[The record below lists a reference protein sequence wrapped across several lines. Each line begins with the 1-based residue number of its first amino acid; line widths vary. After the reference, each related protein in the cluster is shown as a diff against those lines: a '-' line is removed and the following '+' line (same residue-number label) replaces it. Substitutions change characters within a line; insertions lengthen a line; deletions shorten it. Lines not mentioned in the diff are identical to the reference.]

1 MALSGAT
8 FSDFGGAVS
17 DLFAASADRSKAAG
31 LRIEG
36 QEYTLAAG
44 LATQNAQYTQISTN
58 IKEFQAQRD
67 IFQTLGKQQADVASS
82 GFQEAGSAL
91 DLLRDSAQQGAL
103 NTAVL
108 GAQGQI
114 QEAGYEEQAA
124 SYTLMAQAASMAAT
138 ASDKAAQGATIAAG
152 FRFASALFSFIP
164 TAPTGSS

>member
-1 MALSGAT
+1 MALGPST

-17 DLFAASADRSKAAG
+17 DLFAASADRAKAAG

-44 LATQNAQYTQISTN
+44 LATQNAQYTQVSTD

-91 DLLRDSAQQGAL
+91 DLLRDSANQGAL
-103 NTAVL
+103 NQAVI

-114 QEAGYEEQAA
+114 TEAGYEEQAA
-124 SYTLMAQAASMAAT
+124 SYTLMSQAASMAAT
-138 ASDKAAQGATIAAG
+138 ASDKAAQGADIAAG
-152 FRFASALFSFIP
+152 LRFASAAFSFIP
-164 TAPTGSS
+164 TPSPGT

>member
-1 MALSGAT
+1 MPLSGAA

-44 LATQNAQYTQISTN
+44 LATQNAQYAQISTN

-91 DLLRDSAQQGAL
+91 DLLRDSAEQGAL
-103 NTAVL
+103 NVAVL

-114 QEAGYEEQAA
+114 EVAGYEEQAA
-124 SYTLMAQAASMAAT
+124 SYTLMSQAASMAAT
-138 ASDKAAQGATIAAG
+138 ASDKAAQGADIAAG
-152 FRFASALFSFIP
+152 FKFAAGLFSFIP
-164 TAPTGSS
+164 TTPTGSS

>member
-1 MALSGAT
+1 MALGPST

-31 LRIEG
+31 ERITASEF
-36 QEYTLAAG
+36 TLASS
-44 LATQNAQYTQISTN
+44 LATQNAQYTQVSTD

-91 DLLRDSAQQGAL
+91 DLLRDSAQQGEL
-103 NTAVL
+103 NKSVI

-114 QEAGYEEQAA
+114 QEAGFEEQAA
-124 SYTLMAQAASMAAT
+124 SYTLMAQAANMAAT
-138 ASDKAAQGATIAAG
+138 ASDKAAQGADIAAG
-152 FRFASALFSFIP
+152 FRFAAGLFSFIP
-164 TAPTGSS
+164 TTPTGSS

>member
-17 DLFAASADRSKAAG
+17 DLFAASADRTKAAG

-44 LATQNAQYTQISTN
+44 LATQNAQYTQIATG

-91 DLLRDSAQQGAL
+91 DLLRDSATQGAL
-103 NTAVL
+103 NQAVI

-114 QEAGYEEQAA
+114 QEAG
-124 SYTLMAQAASMAAT
+124 
-138 ASDKAAQGATIAAG
+138 
-152 FRFASALFSFIP
+152 
-164 TAPTGSS
+164 